1 MTKIK
6 LITTLSILGIIG
18 ISAISSLI
26 LNNNAKNNITAKANN
41 SEISIEQKCYLK
53 ESNQS
58 CPTTKDNQA
67 NYIQPDQ
74 EFIYQIRLINNT
86 NNILQNLEIQI
97 VNDKNVNLTMINDLS
112 NKRNLEQNQKA
123 EYYLKGNLTESAK
136 QNIITGETIFVQNII
151 NIATKTNIIS
161 NTNLQL
167 VSNNK
172 NNSDQIS
179 VSPTTLATSATQSS
193 QINSSISSTINT
205 GNNSVTTSKI
215 AETSNSETKISINS
229 SSQQPNSLSNS
240 QITSANPSNSST
252 ATNSSSNIAPFKVLV
267 TCVNAESL
275 NQLCTNIKND
285 AKLTYKIQV
294 TNISTQNLTNSKVYI
309 RHNIEQQILE
319 SNNSSSVSNFSVKS
333 NDSDKE
339 LEIPLIKSNETLTIT
354 FDSLLK
360 ITTLKD
366 TPIVSIVVIT
376 NPAQT
381 VPNITTYKIPKIVV
395 SQATTTSSSNFNV
408 ITDRAT
414 IINLN
419 TDNKSLQ
426 SSSIT
431 ESVKSS
437 LNTPSTP
444 LATSTT
450 TSKKNDITIRT
461 GGQENLTILSSS
473 LGFIGILALFIKK
486 QSKKLL

>member
-1 MTKIK
+1 M
-6 LITTLSILGIIG
+6 
-18 ISAISSLI
+18 

-53 ESNQS
+53 ENNQS

-86 NNILQNLEIQI
+86 NNILQNLEVQI

-136 QNIITGETIFVQNII
+136 QNVITGETIFIQNTI
-151 NIATKTNIIS
+151 NITTKTNVIS

-172 NNSDQIS
+172 NNLDQIS
-179 VSPTTLATSATQSS
+179 VSQVALTAPTTQSNQVS
-193 QINSSISSTINT
+193 SSISSATSI
-205 GNNSVTTSKI
+205 GNNLITVSRT
-215 AETSNSETKISINS
+215 AEISNSETKTNKS
-229 SSQQPNSLSNS
+229 SSQQLSSLSSS
-240 QITSANPSNSST
+240 QTTSTNPSNSST
-252 ATNSSSNIAPFKVLV
+252 ATNSSSNATPFRILV
-267 TCVNAESL
+267 TCINAESL
-275 NQLCTNIKND
+275 NQLCTDIKND

-294 TNISTQNLTNSKVYI
+294 TNISAQNLTNSKLYI

-319 SNNSSSVSNFSVKS
+319 SNSNSSVSNFSVKN

-360 ITTLKD
+360 MTTLKN
-366 TPIVSIVVIT
+366 TPIVSIIVIT

-381 VPNITTYKIPKIVV
+381 VPNITTYKIPKIVA
-395 SQATTTSSSNFNV
+395 SQVTTTPNTNSNI
-408 ITDRAT
+408 ITERTT
-414 IINLN
+414 ITNLN
-419 TDNKSLQ
+419 MDNKSLQ
-426 SSSIT
+426 TFSQSSSVT
-431 ESVKSS
+431 EPVKVTLNSS
-437 LNTPSTP
+437 NTQST
-444 LATSTT
+444 TNTT
-450 TSKKNDITIRT
+450 TSKKSDVTVRT

-473 LGFIGILALFIKK
+473 LGFIGILALLIKK